1 MSDIVSTSRQ
11 LLEKFIRELRKLATY
26 AKNLCLNVMYIT
38 NQEFANR
45 AMETFNPHNSMIISA
60 NDGLLNSQVNL
71 YKDILITSND
81 LLGLSRDAYTDEDK
95 AEIEA
100 ILAEVD

>member
-1 MSDIVSTSRQ
+1 MD
-11 LLEKFIRELRKLATY
+11 FDGD
-26 AKNLCLNVMYIT
+26 CLNVMYIT

-100 ILAEVD
+100 ILAEAV

>member
-1 MSDIVSTSRQ
+1 MYKVSYVKIQ
-11 LLEKFIRELRKLATY
+11 D
-26 AKNLCLNVMYIT
+26 CLNVMYIT

-100 ILAEVD
+100 ILAEVV

>member
-1 MSDIVSTSRQ
+1 MD
-11 LLEKFIRELRKLATY
+11 FDGD
-26 AKNLCLNVMYIT
+26 CLNVMYIT

-100 ILAEVD
+100 ILAEVV

>member
-1 MSDIVSTSRQ
+1 MYKVSYVKTQ
-11 LLEKFIRELRKLATY
+11 D
-26 AKNLCLNVMYIT
+26 CLNVMYIT

-100 ILAEVD
+100 ILSEVV

>member
-1 MSDIVSTSRQ
+1 MYKVSYVKTQ
-11 LLEKFIRELRKLATY
+11 D
-26 AKNLCLNVMYIT
+26 CLNVMYIT

>member
-1 MSDIVSTSRQ
+1 MYMVSYVKMQ
-11 LLEKFIRELRKLATY
+11 D
-26 AKNLCLNVMYIT
+26 CLNVMYIT

-100 ILAEVD
+100 ILAEVV

>member
-1 MSDIVSTSRQ
+1 MD
-11 LLEKFIRELRKLATY
+11 LDGD
-26 AKNLCLNVMYIT
+26 CLNVMYIT

-100 ILAEVD
+100 ILAEVV

>member
-1 MSDIVSTSRQ
+1 
-11 LLEKFIRELRKLATY
+11 
-26 AKNLCLNVMYIT
+26 MYIT

-95 AEIEA
+95 VEIEA

>member
-1 MSDIVSTSRQ
+1 
-11 LLEKFIRELRKLATY
+11 
-26 AKNLCLNVMYIT
+26 
-38 NQEFANR
+38 
-45 AMETFNPHNSMIISA
+45 METFNPHNSMIISA

-95 AEIEA
+95 AEIES
-100 ILAEVD
+100 ILAEVV

>member
-1 MSDIVSTSRQ
+1 MRCIGINDTFTMSMPLQV
-11 LLEKFIRELRKLATY
+11 LPGLA
-26 AKNLCLNVMYIT
+26 ADFDGDCLNVMYIT

-81 LLGLSRDAYTDEDK
+81 LLGLSRDAYTDQDK

-100 ILAEVD
+100 ILSQA

>member
-1 MSDIVSTSRQ
+1 MD
-11 LLEKFIRELRKLATY
+11 FDGD
-26 AKNLCLNVMYIT
+26 CLNVMYIT

>member
-1 MSDIVSTSRQ
+1 MPG
-11 LLEKFIRELRKLATY
+11 LA
-26 AKNLCLNVMYIT
+26 ADFDGDCLNVMYIT

-100 ILAEVD
+100 ILAEVV

>member
-1 MSDIVSTSRQ
+1 MSMPLQV
-11 LLEKFIRELRKLATY
+11 LPGLA
-26 AKNLCLNVMYIT
+26 ADFDGDCLNVMYIT

-81 LLGLSRDAYTDEDK
+81 LLGLSRDAYTDQDK

-100 ILAEVD
+100 ILSQA

>member
-1 MSDIVSTSRQ
+1 MYTVSYVKTQ
-11 LLEKFIRELRKLATY
+11 D
-26 AKNLCLNVMYIT
+26 CLNVMYIT

>member
-1 MSDIVSTSRQ
+1 
-11 LLEKFIRELRKLATY
+11 LPGLA
-26 AKNLCLNVMYIT
+26 ADFDGDCLNVMYIT

-100 ILAEVD
+100 ILAEAV

>member
-1 MSDIVSTSRQ
+1 MYTVSYVKTQ
-11 LLEKFIRELRKLATY
+11 D
-26 AKNLCLNVMYIT
+26 CLNVMYIT

-100 ILAEVD
+100 ILAEVV

>member
-1 MSDIVSTSRQ
+1 
-11 LLEKFIRELRKLATY
+11 
-26 AKNLCLNVMYIT
+26 MYIT

>member
-1 MSDIVSTSRQ
+1 MD
-11 LLEKFIRELRKLATY
+11 FDGD
-26 AKNLCLNVMYIT
+26 CLNVMYIT

-81 LLGLSRDAYTDEDK
+81 LLGLSRDAYTDQDK

-100 ILAEVD
+100 ILSQA

>member
-1 MSDIVSTSRQ
+1 MYKVSYVKTQ
-11 LLEKFIRELRKLATY
+11 D
-26 AKNLCLNVMYIT
+26 CLNVMYIT

-100 ILAEVD
+100 ILAEVV

>member
-1 MSDIVSTSRQ
+1 MD
-11 LLEKFIRELRKLATY
+11 FDGD
-26 AKNLCLNVMYIT
+26 CLNVMYIT

-81 LLGLSRDAYTDEDK
+81 LLGLSRDAYTDQDK
-95 AEIEA
+95 AEIET
-100 ILAEVD
+100 ILSQA